1 MLYFRRLLMPGPETN
16 TWRRFRWLGEFA
28 GLLLLFALELLLSWD
43 KSAAPFSGG
52 SWLVPWLV
60 LALYVPL
67 AFRRVR
73 PLAVFGLTVAG
84 SSLMSVTVPG
94 FVPLFCVWLALFTVA
109 RLCSPPL
116 AVAAAILACGPV
128 LLNVVV
134 EMARDGSGREW
145 DVAFVGAVGGAVI
158 TLGVFGLGR
167 WVAWSVEQRRRVAAY
182 AADRAIREER
192 SRIARELHDVVAHAV
207 SLMVLQAAG
216 AARVMDTNPGQA
228 ATAMDNVS
236 RLGQQAVVELRRML
250 GLLDDGGAATGM
262 AHDGVQS
269 QELPGIARLDIL
281 FRESADAG
289 LDVDFNVTGQPAPLD
304 ASVDLSVYRVV
315 QEALTNASRYGLPG
329 RRASVSLAWDTS
341 GLRLEIRNQCPQQPV
356 DHPLSLGHGL
366 LGMAERA
373 KAADGWLEARRQG
386 TDFVIRARFPAA
398 TQSGTGSETTVVRHG
413 R

>member
-1 MLYFRRLLMPGPETN
+1 MLYFRRLLMPNPKTN
-16 TWRRFRWLGEFA
+16 TWRRFRWPGEFA
-28 GLLLLFALELLLSWD
+28 GLLLLFTLELLLSWD

-52 SWLVPWLV
+52 AWLVPWLV

-67 AFRRVR
+67 VFRRAR

-84 SSLMSVTVPG
+84 SSLMSVAVPG
-94 FVPLFCVWLALFTVA
+94 FVPLFCVWLALYTVA
-109 RLCSPPL
+109 RLGSRPP
-116 AVAAAILACGPV
+116 AVAAAVLACGPV

-134 EMARDGSGREW
+134 EMGRDGLGREW
-145 DVAFVGAVGGAVI
+145 DVALVGAVGGAVI
-158 TLGVFGLGR
+158 TLAVFGLGR

-182 AADRAIREER
+182 AAERAIREER

-207 SLMVLQAAG
+207 SLMVLQSAG
-216 AARVMDTNPGQA
+216 AARVLDTNPSQA

-250 GLLDDGGAATGM
+250 GLLDDGDAAAANAADGA
-262 AHDGVQS
+262 QS
-269 QELPGIARLDIL
+269 QKLPGIARLDVL
-281 FRESADAG
+281 LQESAAAG
-289 LDVDFNVTGQPAPLD
+289 MDVDFHVAGQPLTLD
-304 ASVDLSVYRVV
+304 AGVDLSVYRVV

-329 RRASVSLAWDTS
+329 QRATVSLSWDVRE
-341 GLRLEIRNQCPQQPV
+341 LRLEIRNRCPQQLV

-373 KAADGWLEARRQG
+373 KAADGWFEARREG
-386 TDFVIRARFPAA
+386 SDFVVRARFPAV
-398 TQSGTGSETTVVRHG
+398 TQSGTGSEATVVRHG